1 MLRVLLISIII
12 IRLVSVPSPLRD
24 KEKNEKILP
33 EISYNV
39 NKLSKVNKLL
49 YFW

>member
-12 IRLVSVPSPLRD
+12 IRLLSVSSHLRD

-33 EISYNV
+33 EISSNV
-39 NKLSKVNKLL
+39 NKLRKVNKLL